1 MSEEVTITALT
12 PVKGLSINNDNKLD
26 VQLNPEHFSRD
37 TDGLISV
44 IGGVGNALVSYT
56 EQLDESDNA
65 TNATINVLSPD
76 DVSTEER
83 IVSTISAE
91 LENGISLYHRSGTSV
106 NYMYI
111 TGDKTSV
118 QLHNENKTVAGT
130 QREYIEGQSR
140 HHATEYYTI
149 GCGGTDSSA
158 PTATLDMTP
167 DFVALQ
173 ISDTEAVHIY
183 KNHVDLCG
191 IVDISSSSGYISDVV
206 SEINSKIEAEDVE
219 DIVDDADVVVGVQ
232 YYAGSGIRLSDGYI
246 NAQCAKPI
254 YIDDYGYIGLRYGT
268 GLAVVNNTLY
278 VSDAGGGESGGG
290 VYTEGNGITINNNAI
305 SVAEGNGIVVTANG
319 VAVSL
324 YTDGVNNLSGLEFYN
339 NKLRADYMQLATNL
353 ADNSYGLWGT
363 GLGKIGIDISSTA
376 DVAQD
381 ATVATTTA
389 SAGLGFDSAGK
400 LCLKLATGL
409 HIDENGYLYIDYPT
423 LAAAISNT

>member
-1 MSEEVTITALT
+1 MSEEVTTIALT

-65 TNATINVLSPD
+65 TNATINVQSPD

-111 TGDKTSV
+111 TGDTTSV

-173 ISDTEAVHIY
+173 ISDNEAVHIY

-206 SEINSKIEAEDVE
+206 SEINSKIEAEDVA
-219 DIVDDADVVVGVQ
+219 DIVDDVDVVVGVQ
-232 YYAGSGIRLSDGYI
+232 YSAGSGIRLSDGYI

-278 VSDAGGGESGGG
+278 VSDAGGGESGGD
-290 VYTEGNGITINNNAI
+290 VYTEGDAITIADNKI
-305 SVAEGNGIVVTANG
+305 SVEFNQAAGMTLLDGALAIRLTTATGDKN
-319 VAVSL
+319 A
-324 YTDGVNNLSGLEFYN
+324 SGLIFDTTAYG
-339 NKLRADYMQLATNL
+339 LRVNPSNTADCSQLASVDASITTGAAL
-353 ADNSYGLWGT
+353 AIQSDGG
-363 GLGKIGIDISSTA
+363 IG
-376 DVAQD
+376 
-381 ATVATTTA
+381 
-389 SAGLGFDSAGK
+389 
-400 LCLKLATGL
+400 LKLSTGL
-409 HIDENGYLYIDYPT
+409 HIDADGYLFLKLGTGLTVTSDGVLYV
-423 LAAAISNT
+423 AANV